1 MARLNSGVRAQT
13 EPKRLLKV
21 LCAAL
26 LLVPGCA
33 FATGYLGWSFGMSR
47 EQVQAQQEHGPY
59 YPFKNGDLGSQAGP
73 FQGKQVPISFYFDGD
88 RLVRVMLIAYMGSD
102 IAAAEEAV
110 RSAVTQLNAD
120 FGGVELPG
128 SAVAPANPEAVI
140 AAFNAHAPGLAPGQR
155 FQFGAHPMPEN
166 RKAWVSVTALEQ
178 GQYMVAVNYA
188 EP

>member
-1 MARLNSGVRAQT
+1 M
-13 EPKRLLKV
+13 KLLKL

-26 LLVPGCA
+26 LLVPTCA

-47 EQVQAQQEHGPY
+47 EQVQAQKEYGPY

-73 FQGKQVPISFYFDGD
+73 FQGTHVPISFYFNGE

-102 IAAAEEAV
+102 LAAAEAAV
-110 RSAVTQLNAD
+110 RSAVSQLEAD
-120 FGGVELPG
+120 FGGVELSG
-128 SAVAPANPEAVI
+128 LAIAPATSEAVV
-140 AAFNAHAPGLAPGQR
+140 AAFSAQAPGLAPGQR
-155 FQFGAHPMPEN
+155 FQFGAHPMLEN
-166 RKAWVSVTALEQ
+166 RKAWVSVTAMEQ